1 VSFGWPIALVGLVA
15 IPVVVA
21 LYARREQDRK
31 RFAGR
36 WGNPALLP
44 NLVDRPPGRLRH
56 VPFAVLVV
64 ALAAMVVGV
73 ARPHATVSVRSEEA
87 TVMLVLDVSRS
98 MTADDV
104 PPTRLGAARSAAE
117 AFLARIPKKFRVGVI
132 SVGTRAAI
140 AVPPTADRNLATQ
153 ALRSLRP
160 SEGTAIGDG
169 IALAVRIAQRQRTS
183 SGTHPPTA
191 VLLISDGAAQGG
203 GTPLPV
209 AAARAKAAH
218 IPVYTIV
225 IGTSAGTVTVTLTGG
240 LKEVIRV
247 PPDPTALQTLAAATG
262 GRSFTVRT
270 DERLREV
277 YERLGS
283 KLGKHRTEREVTDL
297 FAGGSALL
305 LLGGGAMS
313 LLFFRRVP

>member
-1 VSFGWPIALVGLVA
+1 MTFGWPIALVGLLAV
-15 IPVVVA
+15 PLVVA
-21 LYARREQDRK
+21 LYVRRENERT
-31 RFAGR
+31 RFAAR
-36 WGNPALLP
+36 FVNPALLP
-44 NLVDRPPGRLRH
+44 NLVDRAPGRLRH

-104 PPTRLGAARSAAE
+104 PPSRLGAARSAAE

-132 SVGTRAAI
+132 SVGTRAAVG
-140 AVPPTADRNLATQ
+140 VPPTADRNLVSQ
-153 ALRSLRP
+153 ALRSLRQ

-169 IALAVRIAQRQRTS
+169 IALAVRIARRQRS
-183 SGTHPPTA
+183 SQGTHPPTA
-191 VLLISDGAAQGG
+191 VLLISDGAEQGG
-203 GTPLPV
+203 RTTLAT
-209 AAARAKAAH
+209 AAARARAAH

-225 IGTSAGTVTVTLTGG
+225 VGTSAGTVTVTLTGG

-247 PPDPTALQTLAAATG
+247 PPDPTALRKLAADTG

-270 DERLREV
+270 DARLREV

-283 KLGKHRTEREVTDL
+283 RLGTHKTAREVTDL